1 MNAPTGNYQEKR
13 HPMFGSSEILL
24 IVIAILIL
32 FGGKRLPE
40 IARNIGKG
48 INALKREM
56 NEVKRSIDLED
67 KEDKDLKG

>member
-1 MNAPTGNYQEKR
+1 
-13 HPMFGSSEILL
+13 MFGSSEILL

-56 NEVKRSIDLED
+56 QEVKRSIDLED
-67 KEDKDLKG
+67 KDDKDLKG

>member
-1 MNAPTGNYQEKR
+1 
-13 HPMFGSSEILL
+13 MFGSSEIIL

-56 NEVKRSIDLED
+56 REVKRSIDLED
-67 KEDKDLKG
+67 KDDKDLKG